1 MITMG
6 MKLRQLRK
14 QNGYRQSDI
23 SDIIGCERQA
33 LSQYENDKNKPS
45 KEKLNKLAELY
56 KVDINYLKYDEQ
68 NLGALLEYRLVNE
81 MGVRNLTEEEKNEIA
96 DKINEIYKIIKQEEE
111 HNLFF
116 FTCKEREYFIIKKYF
131 QKMQNN
137 TCIYV

>member
-6 MKLRQLRK
+6 MKLKSLRK

-56 KVDINYLKYDEQ
+56 NVDINYLKYDEQ

-81 MGVRNLTEEEKNEIA
+81 MGIRNLTEEEKNEIA
-96 DKINEIYKIIKQEEE
+96 DKMIEIYKIIK
-111 HNLFF
+111 
-116 FTCKEREYFIIKKYF
+116 
-131 QKMQNN
+131 
-137 TCIYV
+137 

>member
-6 MKLRQLRK
+6 MKLKSLRK

-56 KVDINYLKYDEQ
+56 NVDINYLKYDEQ

-96 DKINEIYKIIKQEEE
+96 DKMIEIYKIIKQEEE

-116 FTCKEREYFIIKKYF
+116 FTWKDKPSF
-131 QKMQNN
+131 
-137 TCIYV
+137 